1 MYNFLTVFKNP
12 RASTALIAWLVFIA
26 TVLLRWSGYES
37 ILIPLYV
44 LGIIVGSFLFAQEG
58 VEKIIKKKNVS
69 IDLLMTVGIAGA
81 AILGQWNEALLLAA
95 LYATS
100 EAVESYTKD
109 KTRTAIRALM
119 DLVPKKALIKRNGKE
134 EIVGAESLKLGDV
147 IIVKPGEAIATDGTI
162 RSGSASINQAAI
174 TGESIPVFK
183 QANDQVFSGTINE
196 DGLLEIEVT
205 KDYQENTISKII
217 HLVENAQKEKGKKQQ
232 IVEKFGNVYS
242 PLVLFT
248 AIGITVIPPLLGGS
262 LSVWFNHAI
271 IFIIGAEPAVLAIS
285 VPLAFAA
292 AIGSAGKHGVL
303 IKGGVYLEELASVRA
318 IAFDKTGT
326 LTKGKPV
333 LTDIV
338 PLGDVTHAQL
348 MQIAG
353 SLASNSNHPLNR
365 AVHDQVNEEKTQLM
379 PVSNFQS
386 ITGSGVQ
393 AIIGSEEFKMGSPNF
408 FAGLDQNVYTL
419 PQFKKLSEEGK
430 TVTFVGTS
438 KKLYGLL
445 AILDT
450 PRLEAK
456 EMLSG
461 LSKLGVESIML
472 TGDHALVA
480 QSIGRELGISEV
492 AAELKPIDKVNKI
505 INLKGKYGHVGM
517 VGDGVNDAPALAES
531 SVGMAMGTA
540 GTDAALE
547 AANVALLGDDLL
559 KIPYAIKLAKT
570 TKKIVMQNLVFS
582 VGLLSATII
591 LAVFSLTSMSTLL
604 LIHEGGEVLVILN
617 GLRLFRSQPV

>member
-1 MYNFLTVFKNP
+1 MKNLLATFKNP
-12 RASTALIAWLVFIA
+12 RAYSALIAWLAVIA
-26 TVLLRWSGYES
+26 ALFLRWNGHGFF
-37 ILIPLYV
+37 LIPIYV
-44 LGIIVGSFLFAQEG
+44 LGIIVGGYLFAEEG
-58 VEKIIKKKNVS
+58 VEKVIKKKNIS
-69 IDLLMTVGIAGA
+69 IDLLMTIGIIGA
-81 AILGQWNEALLLAA
+81 AILGEWNEALLLAA

-119 DLVPKKALIKRNGKE
+119 DLAPKKALVKRNSKE
-134 EIVGAESLKLGDV
+134 EVVPADSLKVGDI
-147 IIVKPGEAIATDGTI
+147 IIVKPGEGIATDGMI
-162 RSGSASINQAAI
+162 KSGSASINQAAI

-242 PLVLFT
+242 PFVLLV
-248 AIGITVIPPLLGGS
+248 AVGITVIPPLLGGS

-338 PLGDVTHAQL
+338 SLGKATLAEVIQV
-348 MQIAG
+348 AG
-353 SLASNSNHPLNR
+353 SLAANSNHPLNR
-365 AVHDQVNEEKTQLM
+365 AIHDHINQEKIRLL

-386 ITGSGVQ
+386 VTGSGVKG
-393 AIIGSEEFKMGSPNF
+393 IIESEEFKMGSPKF
-408 FAGLDQNVYTL
+408 FAEQDHDVSELA
-419 PQFKKLSEEGK
+419 QFKKLSEEGK

-438 KKLYGLL
+438 TKLYGLL

-450 PRLEAK
+450 PRPEAK
-456 EMLSG
+456 EMLSE
-461 LSKLGVESIML
+461 LSRLGVKSIML
-472 TGDHALVA
+472 TGDHTLVG
-480 QSIGRELGISEV
+480 QSISRELGISEV
-492 AAELKPIDKVNKI
+492 AAELKPTDKVNKI
-505 INLKGKYGHVGM
+505 INLKGTYGHVGM

-531 SVGMAMGTA
+531 SVGMALGTA

-559 KIPYAIKLAKT
+559 KIPYAIRLARATKT
-570 TKKIVMQNLVFS
+570 IVTQNLVFS
-582 VGLLSATII
+582 IGLLSVTII
-591 LAVFSLTSMSTLL
+591 MAVFSRTSLSTLL

-617 GLRLFRSQPV
+617 GLRLFRSKAK

>member
-12 RASTALIAWLVFIA
+12 RALSALMAWLAFI
-26 TVLLRWSGYES
+26 TTILLRWSGHES
-37 ILIPLYV
+37 FLIPIYV
-44 LGIIVGSFLFAQEG
+44 LGIIVGSYLFTEEG
-58 VEKIIKKKNVS
+58 VEKVIKKKNVN
-69 IDLLMTVGIAGA
+69 IDLLMTIGIVGA
-81 AILGQWNEALLLAA
+81 AILGEWNEALLLTA

-119 DLVPKKALIKRNGKE
+119 DLVPKKALVKRSGKE
-134 EIVGAESLKLGDV
+134 EIVAAESLKLGDI

-162 RSGSASINQAAI
+162 KSGSASINQAAI

-183 QANDQVFSGTINE
+183 QAGDQVFSGTINE

-232 IVEKFGNVYS
+232 IVEKFGNIYS
-242 PLVLFT
+242 PFVLVA
-248 AIGITVIPPLLGGS
+248 AIGITVIPTLLGGS
-262 LSVWFNHAI
+262 LSEWFNHAI

-303 IKGGVYLEELASVRA
+303 IKGGVYLEELASIRA

-333 LTDIV
+333 LMDIL
-338 PLGDVTHAQL
+338 PLEGATHAEL
-348 MQIAG
+348 IQIAG
-353 SLASNSNHPLNR
+353 SLAANSNHPLNR
-365 AVHDQVNEEKTQLM
+365 AVHTHIAEEKIQLM

-393 AIIGSEEFKMGSPNF
+393 GVIGSEEFKMGSPNF
-408 FAGLDQNVYTL
+408 FAGPGQNVSAL

-461 LSKLGVESIML
+461 LSKLGVKSIML

-492 AAELKPIDKVNKI
+492 ASELKPADKVNKI

-559 KIPYAIKLAKT
+559 KIPYAIKLAKA

-582 VGLLSATII
+582 IGLLSATII

-617 GLRLFRSQPV
+617 GLRLFRSQSL